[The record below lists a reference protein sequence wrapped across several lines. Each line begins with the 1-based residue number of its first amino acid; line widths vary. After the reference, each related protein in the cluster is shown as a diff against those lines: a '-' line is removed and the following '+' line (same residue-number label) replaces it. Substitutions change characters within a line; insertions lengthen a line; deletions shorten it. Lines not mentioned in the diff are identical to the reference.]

1 MTHHLH
7 EPIRPA
13 HPGIGNRHSSEYLQ
27 GFSDGKGAALDAV
40 SHWPES
46 LDCNCEVCIARTN
59 AFFLFVDQIYAKAPH
74 VTIEELRDRSKHLI
88 IRMVEEEGA
97 FSSDEE
103 A

>member
-1 MTHHLH
+1 MPNPH

-13 HPGIGNRHSSEYLQ
+13 HPGIGNRHNSDYLQ
-27 GFSDGKGAALDAV
+27 GFCDGKRAALNAV

-46 LDCNCEVCIARTN
+46 LDCICEVCIARTN
-59 AFFLFVDQIYAKAPH
+59 TFFRFVDQIYAKAPH
-74 VTIEELRDRSKHLI
+74 VTIEELRDRSKRLTI
-88 IRMVEEEGA
+88 QIAGEEGA